1 MSTETAGE
9 RSTPT
14 PTNSAS
20 PSEAS
25 SSATTPRSQTRRG
38 PSGTLRVASL
48 AFRITLGVVLLVIG
62 AGVFGA
68 LRSMKVEPETRGVE
82 ERALLVRTIETA
94 AVRVPRTWEGY
105 GTARPM
111 SFAEISAQVTGR
123 IVERP
128 AAIEPG
134 VAIRA
139 GELIARVEPAD
150 FRARLASA
158 EQAAIATQANI
169 AALDIELARALEQVE
184 LQGEEVELAR
194 NDVERTRTA
203 IERGAGMQRELD
215 AEIADLRRNE
225 RALASLRQAAELIAP
240 RRAALE
246 AQLLD
251 QRARIDLARL
261 DVQRTEI
268 TSPIDGFI
276 QRVDVEAGELVTIG
290 SRVARV
296 VDLRRI
302 EVPLRLPSAAAGSLG
317 VGDAV
322 TLRVDGNA
330 QGPWEGAVVRVAPE
344 TDAATRTVTVFVEVE
359 QEVSADALA
368 QRDAELILPGR
379 FLMGEV
385 RADAAGEALVLVPR
399 GAVVADTVTIADVA
413 PDGSIRS
420 RQVPVRIAFGV
431 RGSYPQIDPRERE
444 WAALEPGSLEP
455 GARIIVSNLD
465 QLGTGTL
472 VRTEA
477 GANDADA
484 DEARAGDAGVG
495 DEDE

>member
-1 MSTETAGE
+1 MSTTEIAGDTDRDAASETSAE
-9 RSTPT
+9 DPT
-14 PTNSAS
+14 PRPSAEMQS
-20 PSEAS
+20 HARKP
-25 SSATTPRSQTRRG
+25 G
-38 PSGTLRVASL
+38 KLRLVSL
-48 AFRITLGVVLLVIG
+48 LFRIGLGVVLLAIG
-62 AGVFGA
+62 AGVFTA

-82 ERALLVRTIETA
+82 ERALLVRTIEATA
-94 AVRVPRTWEGY
+94 LTVPRTWEGY

-111 SFAEISAQVTGR
+111 SFAEISAQVSGR
-123 IVERP
+123 VAERP
-128 AAIEPG
+128 ASIEPG
-134 VAIRA
+134 VAVRA

-150 FRARLASA
+150 FTARLASA
-158 EQAAIATQANI
+158 EQVAVALEANI
-169 AALDIELARALEQVE
+169 AALEIERARVTEQVE
-184 LQGEEVELAR
+184 LLGDEVELAR

-215 AEIADLRRNE
+215 AEVADLRRSE
-225 RALASLRQAAELIAP
+225 RSLAALRQAAEQIAP

-251 QRARIDLARL
+251 QRARITLAQL
-261 DVQRTEI
+261 DVERTEI

-276 QRVDVEAGELVTIG
+276 QRVDVEEGELLTIG

-302 EVPLRLPSAAAGSLG
+302 EVPLRMPSTAAGSLG
-317 VGDAV
+317 VGDTV
-322 TLRVDGNA
+322 TLRVDGDV

-359 QEVSADALA
+359 QQVSPDALA

-379 FLMGEV
+379 FLMGQV
-385 RADAAGEALVLVPR
+385 QADAGGEPLVLVPR
-399 GAVVADTVTIADVA
+399 GTVVADTVTIADV
-413 PDGSIRS
+413 DGNGGIRS
-420 RQVPVRIAFGV
+420 REVPVRIAFGV
-431 RGSYPQIDPRERE
+431 RGSYSQIDPRERE

-455 GARIIVSNLD
+455 GTQIIVSNLD

-477 GANDADA
+477 DVDDAETR
-484 DEARAGDAGVG
+484 DE
-495 DEDE
+495 